1 MSALRRFPEGGGA
14 EPLGRPKD
22 ARSRWDD
29 DDDAMVSVSLLEPAE
44 TGVRIDGRAYRV
56 QTWTWAQ
63 WKRIPQDDRPCDAWR
78 QGTVWM
84 RIVPS

>member
-1 MSALRRFPEGGGA
+1 MPICKIEQARRA
-14 EPLGRPKD
+14 KAARPLQGYDPPDSRPVPID
-22 ARSRWDD
+22 G
-29 DDDAMVSVSLLEPAE
+29 PAE

-63 WKRIPQDDRPCDAWR
+63 WDRLPRKDRPGDAWR

-84 RIVPS
+84 RIVPC

>member
-1 MSALRRFPEGGGA
+1 MSAVERFPEGRGA
-14 EPLGRPKD
+14 ECVGRLRTR
-22 ARSRWDD
+22 RSRLDD
-29 DDDAMVSVSLLEPAE
+29 EDTIVSVPMSNPAE

-56 QTWTWAQ
+56 QTWTRAQ
-63 WKRIPQDDRPCDAWR
+63 WDQLPLKDRPGDAWR